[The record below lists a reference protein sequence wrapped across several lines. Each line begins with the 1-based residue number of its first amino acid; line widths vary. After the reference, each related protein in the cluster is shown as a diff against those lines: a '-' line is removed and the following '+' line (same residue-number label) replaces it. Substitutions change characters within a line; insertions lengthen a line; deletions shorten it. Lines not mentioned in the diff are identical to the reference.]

1 MKQEDFAAPDPILIE
16 ESLSEWV
23 MTKAED
29 WRDNYQSNYEAKFD
43 EYYRLWRGIWSSEDQ
58 QKQSER
64 SRIISPALQQAVESN
79 VAEME
84 EATFGR
90 GKFFDISDNYGD
102 NDSEDILYL
111 RNKLTED
118 FEDTQVRKAVAE
130 CLINAAVFGTGVGEL
145 VLEEIKEMAPATQ
158 PIMDGQLQAVGV
170 NITDR
175 VVVKLKPVLP
185 QNFLIDPIATTIDD
199 ALGVAI
205 DEFVSPHLVEQLQEK
220 GVYRDVYV
228 GVAPSDTDL
237 EPDQEM
243 SVYPDDKVRLT
254 KYYGLVPRHMLEEA
268 TEDEDFLGEPEDSDD
283 SKEAYVEAIVVVANG
298 GVLLKAEA
306 NPYMMQDRPVVAFPW
321 DVVPSMFWGRGV
333 CEKGYNSQKAL
344 DTELRARIDALSLT
358 IHPMLAIDATKFPR
372 GAKPEIRPGKTILTN
387 GDPREVL
394 QPFNFGQ
401 VGQITFSQA
410 ASLQQMVQQAT
421 GAVDSAGLSGA
432 VNGEATAAGI
442 SMSLGAIIKR
452 HKRTLIN
459 FQQSF
464 LIPFVKKAAYR
475 YMQFDPENYPVKD
488 YKFSATST
496 LGIIAREYEVTQ
508 LVQLLQTMKQDS
520 PIYPV
525 LIQSIID
532 NMNLSNREELIASM
546 QQAQQPNPQAQQA
559 AQATQQAQLA
569 FQESQT
575 AALAAQAA
583 ESQARAQKYSVEA
596 QLAPQE
602 LEIDKISAITRNLQA
617 GDQDD
622 KEFERRLKV
631 AEVALKEKQLNNQ
644 GSQSNANDTARPQEP
659 NRPSQRSVQGAVQPP
674 RENRGAPR
682 GPRGPNVGPTPAAP
696 QGPSEGPQSA

>member
-1 MKQEDFAAPDPILIE
+1 MEDNIYSPDPLLVQ
-16 ESLSEWV
+16 ESLEDWI
-23 MTKAED
+23 MTKCDD
-29 WRDNYQSNYEAKFD
+29 WRDNYQSNYEEKFD
-43 EYYRLWRGIWSSEDQ
+43 EYYRLWRGIWDPADTER
-58 QKQSER
+58 KSER

-90 GKFFDISDNYGD
+90 GKWFDIADD
-102 NDSEDILYL
+102 FNDKESQDVLYL

-118 FEDTQVRKAVAE
+118 FENTKVRKAVAE
-130 CLINAAVFGTGVGEL
+130 CLINAAVFGTGVGEI
-145 VLEEIKEMAPATQ
+145 VIEEIKEMAPATQ

-175 VVVKLKPVLP
+175 VVVKLKPVMP
-185 QNFLIDPIATTIDD
+185 QNFLIDPVATSIED
-199 ALGVAI
+199 AMGVAV
-205 DEFVSPHLVEQLQEK
+205 DEFVGSHHVEQLQES
-220 GVYRDVYV
+220 GVYRDTYV
-228 GVAPSDTDL
+228 GTAAPDTNL
-237 EPDQEM
+237 EPDQDIT
-243 SVYPDDKVRLT
+243 VYGDDKVRLT
-254 KYYGLVPRHMLEEA
+254 KYYGLVPKHMLEEA
-268 TEDEDFLGEPEDSDD
+268 TDEKIEGDAG
-283 SKEAYVEAIVVVANG
+283 YVEAVVVVANG

-401 VGQITFSQA
+401 VGQITFAQA

-421 GAVDSAGLSGA
+421 GAVDSAGLAGN

-488 YKFSATST
+488 YKFNATST

-532 NMNLSNREELIASM
+532 NMNLSNREELIAAM
-546 QQAQQPNPQAQQA
+546 QQASQPNPQAQQA
-559 AQATQQAQLA
+559 AQQAQQAQLA
-569 FQESQT
+569 LQQSQT
-575 AALAAQAA
+575 AALSAQAQ

-596 QLAPQE
+596 QLEPQE
-602 LEIDKISAITRNLQA
+602 VEIKRIEAITRNLAA

-631 AEVALKEKQLNNQ
+631 AQAITKDKEVEAKINV
-644 GSQSNANDTARPQEP
+644 NDPARLQEP
-659 NRPSQRSVQGAVQPP
+659 NQPSQRSVQRPVQPP
-674 RENRGAPR
+674 VEPRREGSPF
-682 GPRGPNVGPTPAAP
+682 GGEP
-696 QGPSEGPQSA
+696 Q